1 MRNGGQEQHRGAGR
15 SLPAIP
21 GRRALTKPYRSIKKS
36 LADRERKVSKQPL
49 HAPFGRRPWP
59 FAALAILAFALA
71 GCASAG
77 SSGPSAGRVS
87 RISDEMIAG
96 SGIKVVDVNDAVAH
110 QILNQSRPLL
120 FSEQLGEGLAG
131 SSVIGPGDIIDISI
145 IEAPPA
151 VLFTGAL
158 GGSINATG
166 STVRPTTVS
175 SGLELPQQQIDLSGR
190 ISVPFAGSIQA
201 AGRTPQEIGSE
212 IVRRLRGK
220 AHDPQVV
227 VRRVDNATSTVAVL
241 GEVQQSGR
249 IGLTGKGERLLEVL
263 ASAGGTK
270 QPIAKSV
277 VQITR
282 GDRTIAL
289 PLSTVVDDARQNI
302 VLQSNDVVT
311 VSFQP
316 YTFTA
321 LGAVGT
327 SSEVPLEAT
336 AVSLSQALGRVGGLA
351 DNRAHVKGV
360 FVFRF
365 EDPAALDPQL
375 LINARTTPD
384 GKIPVIYRVDMS
396 DPATLL
402 VAQRFPIKNKDVLYV
417 ANAPLTD
424 FAKFV
429 NIVASLTFTA
439 VNLGNTVAR
448 QR

>member
-1 MRNGGQEQHRGAGR
+1 MRNGDPKQHHVVSR

-21 GRRALTKPYRSIKKS
+21 GRRASAKRFRSMKKS
-36 LADRERKVSKQPL
+36 LVDSERGVSNRTFQG
-49 HAPFGRRPWP
+49 PFGRLPWP
-59 FAALAILAFALA
+59 FAPLAILAFALA

-77 SSGPSAGRVS
+77 SSGPTAGRVS
-87 RISDEMIAG
+87 KISDETIAG
-96 SGIKVVDVNDAVAH
+96 AGIKVVDVNDAVAH
-110 QILNQSRPLL
+110 QILNQSRPVL

-131 SSVIGPGDIIDISI
+131 SPEIGPGDIIDISI

-151 VLFTGAL
+151 VLFTGTV
-158 GGSINATG
+158 GGTINSTG
-166 STVRPTTVS
+166 STVRPSTVS

-201 AGRTPQEIGSE
+201 AGRTPQQIGSE

-227 VRRVDNATSTVAVL
+227 VRRVGNATATVAVL

-249 IGLTGKGERLLEVL
+249 IALTGKGERLLEVL

-277 VQITR
+277 VQVTR

-289 PLSTVVDDARQNI
+289 PLSMVVDDARQNI
-302 VLQSNDVVT
+302 ILQSNDVVT

-321 LGAVGT
+321 LGAVGA

-351 DNRAHVKGV
+351 DNRANVKGV

-439 VNLGNTVAR
+439 VNLGNTVA
-448 QR
+448 Q

>member
-1 MRNGGQEQHRGAGR
+1 MNPRPSFTATPHRWA
-15 SLPAIP
+15 
-21 GRRALTKPYRSIKKS
+21 S
-36 LADRERKVSKQPL
+36 LAVL
-49 HAPFGRRPWP
+49 
-59 FAALAILAFALA
+59 ALALA

-77 SSGPSAGRVS
+77 SSGPTAGSVS
-87 RISDEMIAG
+87 KLTNETIAG
-96 SGIKVVDVNDAVAH
+96 AGIKVVDVTDAVAH
-110 QILNQSRPLL
+110 QIQNQTRPAL
-120 FSEQLGEGLAG
+120 FSEQLGDGQARSPE
-131 SSVIGPGDIIDISI
+131 IGPGDIIDISI

-151 VLFTGAL
+151 VLFTGAM
-158 GGSINATG
+158 GGAISSAGT
-166 STVRPTTVS
+166 TVRQTTVS
-175 SGLELPQQQIDLSGR
+175 NGLELPQQQIDLNGR
-190 ISVPFAGSIQA
+190 VTVPFAGSIQA
-201 AGRTPQEIGSE
+201 AGRTPQEIERE

-227 VRRVDNATSTVAVL
+227 VRRVANATATVSVL

-249 IGLTGKGERLLEVL
+249 LPLTGKGERLLEVL

-277 VQITR
+277 VQVTR

-302 VLQSNDVVT
+302 ILQPNDIVT

-321 LGAVGT
+321 LGAVGA

-360 FVFRF
+360 FLFRF

-375 LINARTTPD
+375 LVNARTTPD

-402 VAQRFPIKNKDVLYV
+402 VAQRFPVKNKDVLYV

-439 VNLGNTVAR
+439 VNLGNTVA
-448 QR
+448 Q

>member
-1 MRNGGQEQHRGAGR
+1 MRDEVGPDAGQRLNARRPLWR
-15 SLPAIP
+15 SA
-21 GRRALTKPYRSIKKS
+21 S
-36 LADRERKVSKQPL
+36 LALVVL
-49 HAPFGRRPWP
+49 
-59 FAALAILAFALA
+59 ALA

-87 RISDEMIAG
+87 KITEQAIAG
-96 SGIKVVDVNDAVAH
+96 SGIKVVDVTDAVAY
-110 QILNQSRPLL
+110 QTFNQSRKPL
-120 FSEQLGEGLAG
+120 FSEQLGDGTAR
-131 SSVIGPGDIIDISI
+131 SPQIGPGDIIDISI

-151 VLFTGAL
+151 VLFTRAL
-158 GGSINATG
+158 GGTIDTAG
-166 STVRPTTVS
+166 STVRPNTVS
-175 SGLELPQQQIDLSGR
+175 SGLELPQQQIDLNGR
-190 ISVPFAGSIQA
+190 VTVPFAGSIQA
-201 AGRTPQEIGSE
+201 AGRTPQEIERE

-227 VRRVDNATSTVAVL
+227 VRRVANATATVAVI
-241 GEVQQSGR
+241 GEVKQSGR
-249 IGLTGKGERLLEVL
+249 VPLTGKGERLLEVL
-263 ASAGGTK
+263 ASSGGTT

-282 GDRTIAL
+282 GDRTISL

-302 VLQSNDVVT
+302 ILQANDVVT

-321 LGAVGT
+321 LGAIGT
-327 SSEVPLEAT
+327 NAEVPLEAT

-351 DNRAHVKGV
+351 DNRANIKGV

-375 LINARTTPD
+375 LINARMTPD

-402 VAQRFPIKNKDVLYV
+402 VAQRFPIKDKDVLYV

-439 VNLGNTVAR
+439 VNLGNTVA
-448 QR
+448 Q

>member
-1 MRNGGQEQHRGAGR
+1 MSEC
-15 SLPAIP
+15 SP
-21 GRRALTKPYRSIKKS
+21 
-36 LADRERKVSKQPL
+36 
-49 HAPFGRRPWP
+49 P
-59 FAALAILAFALA
+59 FAARGRLSRFASLALFAFALA

-77 SSGPSAGRVS
+77 SSGPTAGSVS
-87 RISDEMIAG
+87 KMTDQTIAG
-96 SGIKVVDVNDAVAH
+96 AGIKIVDVTDAVAH
-110 QILNQSRPLL
+110 QIQNQLRPAL
-120 FSEQLGEGLAG
+120 FSEQLGDGQARSPELGA
-131 SSVIGPGDIIDISI
+131 GDIIDISI

-158 GGSINATG
+158 GGTINTTG
-166 STVRPTTVS
+166 TTVRPTTVS
-175 SGLELPQQQIDLSGR
+175 NGLELPQQQIDLSGR

-201 AGRTPQEIGSE
+201 AGRTPQEIERE

-227 VRRVDNATSTVAVL
+227 VRRVGNATATVAVL

-249 IGLTGKGERLLEVL
+249 IPLTGKGERLLEVL

-277 VQITR
+277 VQVTR
-282 GDRTIAL
+282 GNRTIAL

-302 VLQSNDVVT
+302 ILQSNDIVT

-365 EDPAALDPQL
+365 EDPGALDPHL
-375 LINARTTPD
+375 LVNARTTPD

-402 VAQRFPIKNKDVLYV
+402 VAQRFPVKNKDVLYV

-439 VNLGNTVAR
+439 VNLGNTVA
-448 QR
+448 Q

>member
-1 MRNGGQEQHRGAGR
+1 
-15 SLPAIP
+15 L
-21 GRRALTKPYRSIKKS
+21 
-36 LADRERKVSKQPL
+36 
-49 HAPFGRRPWP
+49 
-59 FAALAILAFALA
+59 ALA

-77 SSGPSAGRVS
+77 SSGPSAGRVAK
-87 RISDEMIAG
+87 ISDETIAG
-96 SGIKVVDVNDAVAH
+96 AGIKVVEVNDAVAH
-110 QILNQSRPLL
+110 QILNQSRPVL
-120 FSEQLGEGLAG
+120 FSEQLGEGNAR
-131 SSVIGPGDIIDISI
+131 SPEIGPGDIIDISI

-151 VLFTGAL
+151 VLFTGGRA
-158 GGSINATG
+158 GTIDAAG

-190 ISVPFAGSIQA
+190 ITVPFAGSIQA
-201 AGRTPQEIGSE
+201 AGRTPQQIERE
-212 IVRRLRGK
+212 IVSRLRGK

-227 VRRVDNATSTVAVL
+227 VRRVGNATATVAVL

-249 IGLTGKGERLLEVL
+249 IPLTGKGERLLEVL

-277 VQITR
+277 VQVTR

-302 VLQSNDVVT
+302 ILQSNDIVT

-321 LGAVGT
+321 LGALGT
-327 SSEVPLEAT
+327 NAEVPLEAT

-396 DPATLL
+396 EPATLL

-439 VNLGNTVAR
+439 VNLGNTVA
-448 QR
+448 Q

>member
-1 MRNGGQEQHRGAGR
+1 MSDQVRP
-15 SLPAIP
+15 LTT
-21 GRRALTKPYRSIKKS
+21 GRRRWKLASLT
-36 LADRERKVSKQPL
+36 LFV
-49 HAPFGRRPWP
+49 
-59 FAALAILAFALA
+59 FALV

-87 RISDEMIAG
+87 KIKDHAIAG
-96 SGIKVVDVNDAVAH
+96 SGIKVVDVTDAVAH
-110 QILNQSRPLL
+110 QILNQSRPTL
-120 FSEQLGEGLAG
+120 FSEQLGEGSAR
-131 SSVIGPGDIIDISI
+131 SSEIGPGDIIDISI

-151 VLFTGAL
+151 VLFTRAL
-158 GGSINATG
+158 GGTIDAAG
-166 STVRPTTVS
+166 STVRQTTVS
-175 SGLELPQQQIDLSGR
+175 SGLELPQQQIDLNGR
-190 ISVPFAGSIQA
+190 ITVPFAGSIQA
-201 AGRTPQEIGSE
+201 AGRTPQDIERE

-227 VRRVDNATSTVAVL
+227 VRRVGNATATVAVL
-241 GEVQQSGR
+241 GEVKQSGR
-249 IGLTGKGERLLEVL
+249 VSLTGKGERLLEVL
-263 ASAGGTK
+263 ASSGGTT
-270 QPIAKSV
+270 QPIGKSV
-277 VQITR
+277 VQVTR
-282 GDRTIAL
+282 GDRTITL

-302 VLQSNDVVT
+302 ILQPNDVIT

-321 LGAVGT
+321 LGAIGT
-327 SSEVPLEAT
+327 NAEVPLEAT
-336 AVSLSQALGRVGGLA
+336 TVSLSQALGRVGGLA
-351 DNRAHVKGV
+351 DNRAHIKGV

-375 LINARTTPD
+375 LVNARTTPD

-448 QR
+448 NRVP

>member
-1 MRNGGQEQHRGAGR
+1 MTDQA
-15 SLPAIP
+15 
-21 GRRALTKPYRSIKKS
+21 
-36 LADRERKVSKQPL
+36 
-49 HAPFGRRPWP
+49 
-59 FAALAILAFALA
+59 
-71 GCASAG
+71 
-77 SSGPSAGRVS
+77 
-87 RISDEMIAG
+87 IAG
-96 SGIKVVDVNDAVAH
+96 SGIKVVDVTDAVAH
-110 QILNQSRPLL
+110 QILNQNRPVL
-120 FSEQLGEGLAG
+120 FSEQLGEGHAR
-131 SSVIGPGDIIDISI
+131 SPEIGPGDIIDISI

-151 VLFTGAL
+151 VLFTRAL
-158 GGSINATG
+158 GGTIDAAG

-190 ISVPFAGSIQA
+190 ITVPFAGSIQA
-201 AGRTPQEIGSE
+201 AGRTPQDIERE

-227 VRRVDNATSTVAVL
+227 VRRVGNATATVAVL
-241 GEVQQSGR
+241 GEVGQSGR
-249 IGLTGKGERLLEVL
+249 VPLTGKGERLLEVL
-263 ASAGGTK
+263 ASSGGTK

-277 VQITR
+277 VQVTR
-282 GDRTIAL
+282 GDRTITL
-289 PLSTVVDDARQNI
+289 PLSMVVDDARQNI
-302 VLQSNDVVT
+302 ILQPNDVVT

-316 YTFTA
+316 YSFTA
-321 LGAVGT
+321 LGAIGT
-327 SSEVPLEAT
+327 NAEVPLEAT

-351 DNRAHVKGV
+351 DNRAHIRGV

-365 EDPAALDPQL
+365 EDPAALDPRL

-396 DPATLL
+396 NPATLL

-439 VNLGNTVAR
+439 VNLGNTVAPKGR
-448 QR
+448 P

>member
-1 MRNGGQEQHRGAGR
+1 MKNPSDTHNKVESDVARQWSARRRLSQFAPL
-15 SLPAIP
+15 SL
-21 GRRALTKPYRSIKKS
+21 
-36 LADRERKVSKQPL
+36 VV
-49 HAPFGRRPWP
+49 
-59 FAALAILAFALA
+59 FALA

-87 RISDEMIAG
+87 KITDQAIAG
-96 SGIKVVDVNDAVAH
+96 SGIKVVDVTDAVAH
-110 QILNQSRPLL
+110 QILNQSRQPL
-120 FSEQLGEGLAG
+120 FSEQLGEGTAR
-131 SSVIGPGDIIDISI
+131 SSEIGPGDIIDISI

-151 VLFTGAL
+151 VLFTRAI
-158 GGSINATG
+158 GGTIDAAG

-190 ISVPFAGSIQA
+190 ITVPFAGSIQA
-201 AGRTPQEIGSE
+201 AGRTPQEIERE

-227 VRRVDNATSTVAVL
+227 VRRVGNATATVAVI
-241 GEVQQSGR
+241 GEVKQSGR
-249 IGLTGKGERLLEVL
+249 VSLTGKGERLLEVL
-263 ASAGGTK
+263 ASSGGTT
-270 QPIAKSV
+270 QPVAKSV
-277 VQITR
+277 VQVTR
-282 GDRTIAL
+282 GDRTISL
-289 PLSTVVDDARQNI
+289 PLSTVVNDARQNI
-302 VLQSNDVVT
+302 ILQPNDIVT

-321 LGAVGT
+321 LGAIGT
-327 SSEVPLEAT
+327 NAEVPLEAT

-351 DNRAHVKGV
+351 DNRAHIRGV

-375 LINARTTPD
+375 LVNARTTPD

-396 DPATLL
+396 NPATLL
-402 VAQRFPIKNKDVLYV
+402 VAQRFPIKDKDVLYV

-448 QR
+448 